1 MRVKSSSPTF
11 GRGYFL
17 IIKTLSLDGF
27 RSFSNA
33 RLDFLPGQNY
43 IFGQNWQG
51 KSSIVDAIGFALFGL
66 DVFPKKVAGT
76 AVSAD
81 HLVNEDSRKATV
93 QLDFVFNDQSYSIER
108 TLPGRQV
115 TLKNG
120 DEIAATGTKTVNEKL
135 NALLGVDVKLFQN
148 IFYSDQDELRKSLEF
163 SPEERRVFIERL
175 LGVQEWK
182 ERIDLLR
189 SAKRSLDSF
198 LEDLTAGRLGRITG
212 SRKKI

>member
-1 MRVKSSSPTF
+1 MKVKSSSLIF
-11 GRGYFL
+11 GREYSL
-17 IIKTLSLDGF
+17 IIKTLTLDGF
-27 RSFSNA
+27 RSFSKA

-76 AVSAD
+76 TVRAD
-81 HLVNEDSRKATV
+81 HLVNEDSRKARV
-93 QLDFVFNDQSYSIER
+93 QLDFVFNDESYSIER
-108 TLPGRQV
+108 ILPGRQV
-115 TLKNG
+115 TLKYG
-120 DEIAATGTKTVNEKL
+120 DDVAATGTKTVNEKL
-135 NALLGVDVKLFQN
+135 NSLLGVDVKLFQN

-189 SAKRSLDSF
+189 SARRSLDSF
-198 LEDLTAGRLGRITG
+198 
-212 SRKKI
+212 S